1 MPRKKKQATTFSA
14 SVTSKNGSPP
24 DTTLRILALFFWDDQ
39 LQTYTLYGLTEC
51 SPSYQKLVKN
61 ICYNFAEDE
70 EIEMRLQCCGE
81 VLCCDTYFTNGRF
94 QRCDV
99 RLDALPPAML
109 QKFKSN
115 IDQFVLAERREQLI
129 EREQEELDSLDLD
142 DSL

>member
-1 MPRKKKQATTFSA
+1 MPRKKKQTTTFSA

-24 DTTLRILALFFWDDQ
+24 DTMLRILALFFWDEK

-51 SPSYQKLVKN
+51 SPSYQKMVKS
-61 ICYNFAEDE
+61 ICHSFTEHE
-70 EIEMRLQCCGE
+70 EIELRLQACGE
-81 VLCCDTYFTNGRF
+81 VLCADVYFKNGRF

-99 RLDALPPAML
+99 RLDSMPPAML
-109 QKFKSN
+109 EKFRSN
-115 IDQFVLAERREQLI
+115 IDQFVLAERRDQLI